1 MPTTAKTTCLA
12 TERMVHDYGLYLRE
26 EIFGARG
33 WRATDTYDLFLSA
46 FNLGERTVE
55 VFDRISASEKIWL
68 IHQEYGLSED
78 ELPTGQKFQLPSSD
92 EAIYCKALID
102 GLLTSGKLDVSRTRL
117 CIDITG
123 ILRPHLMF
131 ITLYL
136 KRLGI
141 RVVDMLYAEPKHYAL
156 KEKTPFSTGSILEV
170 RPIRG
175 LEGSSSVRG
184 GEDFLVIG
192 MGYDDRLLAAVA
204 ENKDKAGK
212 HQVFGLPSLRAD
224 MYQESVLRSRQAAD
238 ELGDPN
244 FSETNRSFA
253 PANDPFGTA
262 SVVGEIIEQRLAR
275 NPDTS
280 LMLCPLGTKAQV
292 LGFTLYH
299 IFEGSPLGA
308 RIIFPFSEGY
318 SSKTGTDLARAWLY
332 RVEF

>member
-1 MPTTAKTTCLA
+1 MA
-12 TERMVHDYGLYLRE
+12 HDYGLYLRE

-33 WRATDTYDLFLSA
+33 WQATNSYDLFLSA

-55 VFDRISASEKIWL
+55 LYAHVNATEKIWL
-68 IHQEYGLSED
+68 IHEEYGLSGA
-78 ELPTGQKFQLPSSD
+78 ELPNAQMFELAGAD

-102 GLLTSGKLDVSRTRL
+102 GLLANGKLDVSRTRL

-136 KRLGI
+136 KRLGL
-141 RVVDMLYAEPKHYAL
+141 RVLDMIYAEPRHYAL

-170 RPIRG
+170 RPVRG
-175 LEGSSSVRG
+175 FEGASSMRG

-204 ENKDKAGK
+204 ENKDKAEK

-224 MYQESVLRSRQAAD
+224 MYQESVLRSRRAAD

-244 FSETNRSFA
+244 FSETHRSFA

-262 SVVGEIIEQRLAR
+262 SVLSEIIEQRLAR
-275 NPDTS
+275 HRSTS
-280 LMLCPLGTKAQV
+280 FMLCPLGTKAQA
-292 LGFTLYH
+292 LGFALYH
-299 IFEGSPLGA
+299 MLEGDLLGA
-308 RIIFPFSEGY
+308 RIVFPFSEGY
-318 SSKTGTDLARAWLY
+318 SAKTGTGLARAWLY
-332 RVEF
+332 RVEL

>member
-1 MPTTAKTTCLA
+1 MA
-12 TERMVHDYGLYLRE
+12 HDYGLYLRE

-33 WRATDTYDLFLSA
+33 WQATDTYDLFLSA
-46 FNLGERTVE
+46 FNLGERTAE
-55 VFDRISASEKIWL
+55 VYGRIGAAEKVWL
-68 IHQEYGLSED
+68 IHEEYGLSIS
-78 ELPTGQKFQLPSSD
+78 ELPVGPKFGLAGSD

-102 GLLTSGKLDVSRTRL
+102 GLLASGKLDVARTRL

-136 KRLGI
+136 KRLGV

-156 KEKTPFSTGSILEV
+156 KENTPFSTGSILEV
-170 RPIRG
+170 RPVRG
-175 LEGSSSVRG
+175 FEGASSVRG

-204 ENKDKAGK
+204 ENKDKAEK

-224 MYQESVLRSRQAAD
+224 MYQESVLRSRRAAD

-244 FSETNRSFA
+244 FSETHRSFA

-262 SVVGEIIEQRLAR
+262 SVLGEIIEQRRAR
-275 NPDTS
+275 GRDTS
-280 LMLCPLGTKAQV
+280 FMLCPLGTKAQA
-292 LGFTLYH
+292 LGFALYH
-299 IFEGSPLGA
+299 IYEGDPLGV
-308 RIIFPFSEGY
+308 RVVFPFSEGY
-318 SSKTGTDLARAWLY
+318 SPKTGTDLARAWLY
-332 RVEF
+332 RVEL

>member
-1 MPTTAKTTCLA
+1 MA
-12 TERMVHDYGLYLRE
+12 HDYGLYLRQ
-26 EIFGARG
+26 EIFGGRG
-33 WRATDTYDLFLSA
+33 WQATDTYDLFLSA

-55 VFDRISASEKIWL
+55 VYERIEATEKIWL
-68 IHQEYGLSED
+68 IHTEYGLSGA
-78 ELPTGQKFQLPSSD
+78 ELPSGQKFELANSD

-102 GLLTSGKLDVSRTRL
+102 GLLASGKLNVARTRM

-123 ILRPHLMF
+123 ILRPHLML

-136 KRLGI
+136 KRLGV

-170 RPIRG
+170 RPVRG
-175 LEGSSSVRG
+175 FEGASSMRG

-204 ENKDKAGK
+204 ENKDKAEK

-224 MYQESVLRSRQAAD
+224 MYQESVLRSRRAAD

-244 FSETNRSFA
+244 FSETHRSFA

-262 SVVGEIIEQRLAR
+262 SVIGEIIEQRLAR
-275 NPDTS
+275 YRATS
-280 LMLCPLGTKAQV
+280 IMLCPLGTKAQA
-292 LGFTLYH
+292 LGFALYH
-299 IFEGSPLGA
+299 IYEGAPLGA
-308 RIIFPFSEGY
+308 RIVFPFSEGY
-318 SSKTGTDLARAWLY
+318 SPKTGTDLARAWLY
-332 RVEF
+332 RVEL

>member
-1 MPTTAKTTCLA
+1 
-12 TERMVHDYGLYLRE
+12 MVHDYGLYLRE

-33 WRATDTYDLFLSA
+33 WQVTDTYDLFVSA

-55 VFDRISASEKIWL
+55 VYGRIAATNKIWL
-68 IHQEYGLSED
+68 IHEEYGLSNA
-78 ELPTGQKFQLPSSD
+78 ELPEGEKFEFAGSD

-102 GLLTSGKLDVSRTRL
+102 GLLASGKLDVAQTRL

-136 KRLGI
+136 KRLGV

-170 RPIRG
+170 RPVRG
-175 LEGSSSVRG
+175 FEGSSSMRRS
-184 GEDFLVIG
+184 EDFLVIG

-204 ENKDKAGK
+204 ENKDKAEK

-224 MYQESVLRSRQAAD
+224 MYQESVLRSRRAAD

-244 FSETNRSFA
+244 FSETHRSFA

-262 SVVGEIIEQRLAR
+262 SVLGEVVEQRLAR
-275 NPDTS
+275 HHGTS
-280 LMLCPLGTKAQV
+280 LILCPLGTKAQA
-292 LGFTLYH
+292 LGFALYH
-299 IFEGSPLGA
+299 IFEGDPLGA

-318 SSKTGTDLARAWLY
+318 SPKTGTDLARAWLY
-332 RVEF
+332 RVEL

>member
-1 MPTTAKTTCLA
+1 MA
-12 TERMVHDYGLYLRE
+12 HDYGLYLRQ

-33 WRATDTYDLFLSA
+33 WQATDTYDLLLSA
-46 FNLGERTVE
+46 FNLGERTGE
-55 VFDRISASEKIWL
+55 VYGRIEATEKVWL
-68 IHQEYGLSED
+68 IHGEYGLSGG
-78 ELPTGQKFQLPSSD
+78 ELPDEKKFEYASSD

-102 GLLTSGKLDVSRTRL
+102 GLLANGTLDVARTKL

-136 KRLGI
+136 KRLGM

-170 RPIRG
+170 RPVRG
-175 LEGSSSVRG
+175 FEGTSSMRG
-184 GEDFLVIG
+184 GEDFLAIG

-204 ENKDKAGK
+204 ENKDKAEK

-224 MYQESVLRSRQAAD
+224 MYQESVLRSRRAAD

-244 FSETNRSFA
+244 FAETHRSFA

-262 SVVGEIIEQRLAR
+262 SVLSEVIQQRLTR
-275 NPDTS
+275 GRDTS
-280 LMLCPLGTKAQV
+280 LMLCPLGTKAQA
-292 LGFTLYH
+292 LGFALYH
-299 IFEGSPLGA
+299 IFEGDPLGA
-308 RIIFPFSEGY
+308 RIVFPFSEGY
-318 SSKTGTDLARAWLY
+318 SPKTGTGLARAWLY
-332 RVEF
+332 RVEL